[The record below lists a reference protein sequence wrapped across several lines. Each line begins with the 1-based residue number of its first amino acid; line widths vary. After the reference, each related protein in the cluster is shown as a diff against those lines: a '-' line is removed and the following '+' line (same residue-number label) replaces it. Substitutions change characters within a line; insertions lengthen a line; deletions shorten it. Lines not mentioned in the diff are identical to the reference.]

1 MQNGCLT
8 SWGCYLLLLLIS
20 ACVGSNSSGKPPHA
34 TEVPHPVK
42 QAFTHAYPDA
52 VIQQYCETIK
62 NSDKRFEIVF
72 REKDTRYTVTYD
84 ENGRRLM
91 CEAALPVDRL
101 PAAISEKIGN
111 EIPRFKIV
119 RFKRVEKPGENFF
132 KVEII
137 NIDND
142 KNIQFIFSD
151 NGQLIERERS

>member
-1 MQNGCLT
+1 MLKGFLHFCGYG
-8 SWGCYLLLLLIS
+8 WLLLLS

-34 TEVPHPVK
+34 TEVPHLVR
-42 QAFTHAYPDA
+42 QAFLQTYPDA
-52 VIQQYCETIK
+52 IVQQYSETIK
-62 NSDKRFEIVF
+62 NSEKRFEIVF
-72 REKDTRYTVTYD
+72 REKDTRYTVIYD
-84 ENGRRLM
+84 ENGRRLV

-119 RFKRVEKPGENFF
+119 RVKRVEKPGENFF

-142 KNIQFIFSD
+142 KNINFIFSD